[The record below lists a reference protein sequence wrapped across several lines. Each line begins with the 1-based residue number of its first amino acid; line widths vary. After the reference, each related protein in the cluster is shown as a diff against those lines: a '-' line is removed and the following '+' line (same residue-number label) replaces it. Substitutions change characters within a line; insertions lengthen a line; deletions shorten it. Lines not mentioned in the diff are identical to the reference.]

1 MNTPAPP
8 SPGFDMAQTLSNGAQ
23 RTSLAFG
30 GLAMMTGNLE
40 AQSFFP
46 PGKVADYTG
55 FQYLRDNHP
64 DDMGH
69 NTSFL
74 TRVACNVI
82 FIMNE
87 GQLARLRELATAQL
101 PLIEEHGYK
110 RNPLMKALRRLLEGD
125 LRAGS
130 TGLSLDAVKAA
141 SRQLYLLDGRISFDR
156 AMQYAEVLGSL
167 DAAQKACLDAMKG
180 RGWSSWPDIT
190 EEQIRSKTDTMER
203 GTKVAAMTYAGDLFS
218 WHAGSVEADV
228 HFCPERHGTYFG
240 SLHIKDAPA
249 IGHDGYGIDEQ
260 LTATAG
266 AALCDASKG
275 YVTSEQEA
283 TMPSLVTTQREN
295 LYASPTASILAVRT
309 EIATRLRSLL
319 AAPASVDAVESRVLE
334 LSALYGD
341 MDGESNHAY
350 ATVFAQIY
358 RTLTEDQKT
367 RLAAL
372 RKSIMSGAYADGTPF
387 DFSVCA
393 LPFLYSSPI
402 TDLGS
407 IEPYVADT
415 DYLFDGLPVRLM
427 RYSCDANLEDNAW

>member
-1 MNTPAPP
+1 MRHPTHCLLARAVFCGTAALLGCTGAVSTPAPP
-8 SPGFDMAQTLSNGAQ
+8 SPGFDMAQTLSDGAQ
-23 RTSLAFG
+23 RTTLAFA

-55 FQYLRDNHP
+55 FQYLRDNDP
-64 DDMGH
+64 DNMGH

-82 FIMNE
+82 FILNE
-87 GQLARLRELATAQL
+87 GQLARLRELAAAQQ
-101 PLIEEHGYK
+101 PMIEEH
-110 RNPLMKALRRLLEGD
+110 
-125 LRAGS
+125 
-130 TGLSLDAVKAA
+130 
-141 SRQLYLLDGRISFDR
+141 
-156 AMQYAEVLGSL
+156 
-167 DAAQKACLDAMKG
+167 
-180 RGWSSWPDIT
+180 
-190 EEQIRSKTDTMER
+190 
-203 GTKVAAMTYAGDLFS
+203 
-218 WHAGSVEADV
+218 
-228 HFCPERHGTYFG
+228 
-240 SLHIKDAPA
+240 
-249 IGHDGYGIDEQ
+249 GIDEQ

-275 YVTSEQEA
+275 YVTSEQA
-283 TMPSLVTTQREN
+283 AIMSSLVTTQREN

-309 EIATRLRSLL
+309 EIATLLRSLL
-319 AAPASVDAVESRVLE
+319 ATSASVDAVESRVLE
-334 LSALYGD
+334 LSGLYGD
-341 MDGESNHAY
+341 LDGENNHAY
-350 ATVFAQIY
+350 ATVFAQVY

-393 LPFLYSSPI
+393 TPFLYSSVI

-415 DYLFDGLPVRLM
+415 DYLFD
-427 RYSCDANLEDNAW
+427 